1 MQTVPILYPNTR
13 TLTLPRPKPPCWSW
27 FQIPF
32 FIVLIVASLFAA
44 GQSWADDSTAEEEI
58 WLQIDTQAL
67 ILRVMRGQQEIK
79 TYEDIAIGRFGT
91 TKDKRH
97 LDGKTQLGEFRI
109 SIIKDPTSSIYRRF
123 FGFDYPKLDQAER
136 ALEKGDLPLDE
147 FKAIHSAVRARRTP
161 PQNTALGGHLGIHG
175 IGAGDPKVHE
185 SYNWTKGCIAL
196 TNAQVD
202 ELAQWA
208 HLGVRVVI
216 Y

>member
-1 MQTVPILYPNTR
+1 MQPVLIDNPKTPDFYAQPYPHLTGPGWVR
-13 TLTLPRPKPPCWSW
+13 TA
-27 FQIPF
+27 F
-32 FIVLIVASLFAA
+32 FILLLLTTLFTSHP
-44 GQSWADDSTAEEEI
+44 SWGDGGEEEDI

-67 ILRVMRGQQEIK
+67 TLRVMRGQQTIR

-91 TKDKRH
+91 TADKRH

-109 SIIKDPTSSIYRRF
+109 SLIKDPSSSAYRRF
-123 FGFDYPKLDQAER
+123 FGFDYPQLDQAER
-136 ALEKGDLPLDE
+136 ALKKGDLSLNE
-147 FKAIHSAVRARRTP
+147 FKAIHSAVRAHLTP
-161 PQNTALGGHLGIHG
+161 PQNTVLGGHLGIHG
-175 IGAGDPKVHE
+175 IGAGDPKVHA

-196 TNAQVD
+196 TNAQID